1 MRERPA
7 SRLQKES
14 IPRLP
19 ESAPL
24 LQPSILCCL
33 WRVTVRDRIKAVAT
47 DLFIAHGIRGLTF
60 GMLAERLGVPRPNIH
75 YYFANKQVLA
85 EEVLN
90 DYAAGVV
97 ALYSAIWT
105 VTDLTLPAKFSGSM
119 VAIRERYRRFN
130 PSGSEGR
137 PWGLLTRFQHEHDAL
152 TPSMLE
158 TLKKSGSKLDQ
169 CGIIAVRQGVAR
181 GELVPGT
188 PQDEV
193 SLLVI
198 NAIRFTGAL
207 TTKDKTFHLVED
219 HYRAVCNLIGK
230 AYGTR
235 LYRKALAEQASAG
248 RAAMEEAGAD

>member
-1 MRERPA
+1 M
-7 SRLQKES
+7 
-14 IPRLP
+14 
-19 ESAPL
+19 
-24 LQPSILCCL
+24 
-33 WRVTVRDRIKAVAT
+33 RDRIKAVAT

-60 GMLAERLGVPRPNIH
+60 GLLAERLGVPRPNIH

-97 ALYSAIWT
+97 ALYSAVWT
-105 VTDLTLPAKFSGSM
+105 VTDLSLPAKFAGSM
-119 VAIRERYRRFN
+119 AAIRERYRRFN
-130 PSGSEGR
+130 PSGFEGR
-137 PWGLLTRFQHEHDAL
+137 PWGLLTRFQHERDAM
-152 TPSMLE
+152 TPAMLD

-181 GELVPGT
+181 GELVPST

-198 NAIRFTGAL
+198 NAIRFTGSL
-207 TTKDKTFHLVED
+207 TTKDNTFDRVEA
-219 HYRAVCNLIGK
+219 HYRAVCHTIGK

-235 LYRKALAEQASAG
+235 LYRKALADLSKAG
-248 RAAMEEAGAD
+248 SVALEEAEAD

>member
-97 ALYSAIWT
+97 AL
-105 VTDLTLPAKFSGSM
+105 
-119 VAIRERYRRFN
+119 
-130 PSGSEGR
+130 
-137 PWGLLTRFQHEHDAL
+137 
-152 TPSMLE
+152 
-158 TLKKSGSKLDQ
+158 
-169 CGIIAVRQGVAR
+169 
-181 GELVPGT
+181 
-188 PQDEV
+188 
-193 SLLVI
+193 
-198 NAIRFTGAL
+198 
-207 TTKDKTFHLVED
+207 
-219 HYRAVCNLIGK
+219 
-230 AYGTR
+230 
-235 LYRKALAEQASAG
+235 
-248 RAAMEEAGAD
+248 